1 MQNIIKNFYLSFPFR
16 EQVVRLL
23 GLSVMCVGLLAFR
36 MYHSGSLRFG
46 FLSWNLFL
54 AWVPLGIALL
64 TYRRLEQG
72 RLRGYHALA
81 GWAAWLLF
89 FPNAPYIIT
98 DLLHLTKRSA
108 VPIWY
113 DSLMVFSYALV
124 GLLAGLLSLYLIHRV
139 MDRLLGRGAARWV
152 VTGSLLLAGFGVYLG
167 RFERWN
173 SWDLLTNPAG
183 LLGNALVQ
191 LTNPTALRLTAVFA
205 LMLTLIYYTF
215 VGFLQPPSGHVAAKH
230 SS

>member
-1 MQNIIKNFYLSFPFR
+1 MHNVIKHFYLSFPYR

-23 GLSVMCVGLLAFR
+23 GLSVMCVGLLGFR
-36 MYHSGSLRFG
+36 MYHSGSIRFM

-72 RLRGYHALA
+72 RLRGYHGLG

-113 DSLMVFSYALV
+113 DSVMVFSYALV

-139 MDRLLGRGAARWV
+139 MDRLLGRGAARLV

-173 SWDLLTNPAG
+173 SWDLLTDPAG

>member
-1 MQNIIKNFYLSFPFR
+1 MQNLLKNFYVSFPFR
-16 EQVVRLL
+16 EQVFRLL
-23 GLSVMCVGLLAFR
+23 GLSVMCVGLVVFR
-36 MYHSGSLRFG
+36 MYHSGSIRFM
-46 FLSWNLFL
+46 FLTWNLFL

-64 TYRRLEQG
+64 TYRQMG
-72 RLRGYHALA
+72 RGQLRGCHALA

-89 FPNAPYIIT
+89 FPNAPYLIT

-124 GLLAGLLSLYLIHRV
+124 GLLAGLLSLHLIHRV
-139 MDRLLGRGAARWV
+139 MDRLLGRAAGWGV

-173 SWDLLTNPAG
+173 SWDLLTNPWG
-183 LLGNALVQ
+183 LLGDVLVQ

-205 LMLTLIYYTF
+205 LMLTLVYYTF
-215 VGFLQPPSGHVAAKH
+215 VGFFQPPSGHVAAKH

>member
-1 MQNIIKNFYLSFPFR
+1 MQNAVKNFYLSFPYR
-16 EQVVRLL
+16 DQVVRLL
-23 GLSVMCVGLLAFR
+23 GLSVMCVGLLGFR
-36 MYHSGSLRFG
+36 MYHSGSIRFM

-72 RLRGYHALA
+72 RLRGHHGLA

-98 DLLHLTKRSA
+98 DLLHLTKKSA

-124 GLLAGLLSLYLIHRV
+124 GLLAGLLSLHLIHRV
-139 MDRLLGRGAARWV
+139 MDRRLGRMAARLV
-152 VTGSLLLAGFGVYLG
+152 VTFSLLLAGFGVYLG

-173 SWDLLTNPAG
+173 SWDLLTNPVG
-183 LLGNALVQ
+183 LLGNALEQ
-191 LTNPTALRLTAVFA
+191 LTNPTALRLTVVFA

-215 VGFLQPPSGHVAAKH
+215 VGFLQSPSGHVAAKH

>member
-1 MQNIIKNFYLSFPFR
+1 MQNLVKDFYSSFPYR
-16 EQVVRLL
+16 EQVARLL
-23 GLSVMCVGLLAFR
+23 VLSVMCVGLLGFR
-36 MYHSGSLRFG
+36 MYHSGSIRFM
-46 FLSWNLFL
+46 FLTWNLFL

-72 RLRGYHALA
+72 RLRGYHGLV
-81 GWAAWLLF
+81 GWAAWLVF

-124 GLLAGLLSLYLIHRV
+124 GLLAGLLSLHLIHRV
-139 MDRLLGRGAARWV
+139 MDRVLGRMMAWGV
-152 VTGSLLLAGFGVYLG
+152 VMGSLLLAGFGIYLG

-173 SWDLLTNPAG
+173 SWDLLTNPAS
-183 LLGNALVQ
+183 LLGSALEQ

-205 LMLTLIYYTF
+205 LMLTLIYHTF
-215 VGFLQPPSGHVAAKH
+215 VGFLQPPSGHAAAKH
-230 SS
+230 SF

>member
-1 MQNIIKNFYLSFPFR
+1 MQNFVKNFYASLPYR
-16 EQVVRLL
+16 EQAGRLL
-23 GLSVMCVGLLAFR
+23 VLSVMCVGLLGFR
-36 MYHSGSLRFG
+36 MYHSGSIRFM
-46 FLSWNLFL
+46 FLTWNLFL
-54 AWVPLGIALL
+54 AWVPLAIALL

-72 RLRGYHALA
+72 RLRGYHGLA

-124 GLLAGLLSLYLIHRV
+124 GLLAGLLSLHLIHRV
-139 MDRLLGRGAARWV
+139 MDRLLGRVAAWVV

-183 LLGNALVQ
+183 LLGDVLVQ

-205 LMLTLIYYTF
+205 LMLTLIYHTF

>member
-1 MQNIIKNFYLSFPFR
+1 VESVPG
-16 EQVVRLL
+16 L
-23 GLSVMCVGLLAFR
+23 GAAGHCAA
-36 MYHSGSLRFG
+36 H
-46 FLSWNLFL
+46 
-54 AWVPLGIALL
+54 VPAAGA
-64 TYRRLEQG
+64 G
-72 RLRGYHALA
+72 RLRGYHGLG

-98 DLLHLTKRSA
+98 DLLHLTRRSA

-139 MDRLLGRGAARWV
+139 MDRLLGRGAARLV

>member
-1 MQNIIKNFYLSFPFR
+1 MQNLVKDFYSSFPYR
-16 EQVVRLL
+16 EQVARLL
-23 GLSVMCVGLLAFR
+23 VLSVMCVGLLGFR
-36 MYHSGSLRFG
+36 MYHSGSIRFM
-46 FLSWNLFL
+46 FLTWNLFL

-72 RLRGYHALA
+72 RLRGYHGLV
-81 GWAAWLLF
+81 GWAAWLVF

-124 GLLAGLLSLYLIHRV
+124 GLLAGLLSLHLIHRV
-139 MDRLLGRGAARWV
+139 MDRLLARMMAWGV
-152 VTGSLLLAGFGVYLG
+152 VMGSLLLAGFGIYLG

-173 SWDLLTNPAG
+173 SWDLLTNPAS
-183 LLGNALVQ
+183 LLGSALEQ

-205 LMLTLIYYTF
+205 LMLTLIYHTF
-215 VGFLQPPSGHVAAKH
+215 VGFLQPPSGHAAAKH
-230 SS
+230 SF

>member
-1 MQNIIKNFYLSFPFR
+1 MQNVVKNFYLSFAFR

-23 GLSVMCVGLLAFR
+23 GLSVMCVGLLVFR
-36 MYHSGSLRFG
+36 MYHSGSIRFM

-72 RLRGYHALA
+72 RLRGYHGLG
-81 GWAAWLLF
+81 GWVAWLLF

-98 DLLHLTKRSA
+98 DLLHLTRRSA

-139 MDRLLGRGAARWV
+139 MDRLLGRGAAWWV
-152 VTGSLLLAGFGVYLG
+152 VMGSLLLAGFGVYLG

-183 LLGNALVQ
+183 LLGNALAQ

>member
-1 MQNIIKNFYLSFPFR
+1 MRNVVKNFYLSFPFG

-23 GLSVMCVGLLAFR
+23 GLSVMCIGLLVFR
-36 MYHSGSLRFG
+36 MYHSGSIRFM

-72 RLRGYHALA
+72 RLRGYHGLG

-98 DLLHLTKRSA
+98 DLLHLTRRSA

-124 GLLAGLLSLYLIHRV
+124 GLLAGLLSLHLIHRV
-139 MDRLLGRGAARWV
+139 MDRLLGRGAARLV

-215 VGFLQPPSGHVAAKH
+215 VGFLQSPSGHVAAKH